1 VIGTAVQESS
11 NIKRTAR
18 RQLWIDVGLV
28 LWTSFLSASAASV
41 LCFAAVDPQ
50 LLRDAG
56 PRIFDNL
63 NREAGY
69 ALGFFFFWAI
79 GVVASGLSVF
89 MVRSARP
96 QSRALHDGESP

>member
-1 VIGTAVQESS
+1 MQEPS
-11 NIKRTAR
+11 NVKKSPG
-18 RQLWIDVGLV
+18 RQLWINVGLV
-28 LWTSFLSASAASV
+28 LWTSFLSASIASV

-50 LLRDAG
+50 LLRNAG

-63 NREAGY
+63 NRETGY

-79 GVVASGLSVF
+79 GALAGGLSVF

-96 QSRALHDGESP
+96 QPPALHDGESP

>member
-1 VIGTAVQESS
+1 MPKSS
-11 NIKRTAR
+11 NSKRTAR
-18 RQLWIDVGLV
+18 RQLWIDIGLV
-28 LWTSFLSASAASV
+28 LWTSFLSASVASV
-41 LCFAAVDPQ
+41 LGFAAVDPQ

-79 GVVASGLSVF
+79 GALASGLCVF

-96 QSRALHDGESP
+96 QSPVLHDGKSP